1 MFMIDALIK
10 TIEAELDRLGLNKR
24 EFCERIQTEPQT
36 YNNWRTRGVPS
47 NKRSAIAKAM
57 NWDFEALSEGRIEP
71 ATRTNNPPPTPLS
84 GDGDEDVFAQ
94 IVEILIE
101 TQNEMIKEG
110 VLSESYDAKALGK
123 IAKQA
128 YVNAMKTHELN
139 PKAIKEGM
147 RFAALLNT

>member
-1 MFMIDALIK
+1 MIDALIK

-71 ATRTNNPPPTPLS
+71 ATRTNSAPPTVLT

-101 TQNEMIKEG
+101 TQDEMINEG
-110 VLSESYDAKALGK
+110 ILNEPYSAKLLGK
-123 IAKQA
+123 MAKQA
-128 YVNAMKTHELN
+128 YVNALKTNELN
-139 PKAIKEGM
+139 PKSIKEGI
-147 RFAALLNT
+147 RFAAVLTA